1 MHACACA
8 RAHTHTRSTKKTFAP
23 NCNNLY
29 TDLQLLLC
37 NLQYGQVYFCKAFR
51 NRGSVAATNL
61 PPILAA
67 TFAAAQ
73 SRLAAVTP
81 QVPFTAANLRR
92 VVQLQQRKAVSSMQS
107 LPPCFAAAKM
117 KGNFITARRPSDFA
131 ATKTKGGFV
140 VAKLPPESCRATKAN
155 LSSVCG
161 VYTLSPMTNSVLYRF
176 KSRSAR

>member
-1 MHACACA
+1 MQQQKILTCTPAVRDCTSLPTTLSMTRPLMYRNSPSDLTLRKMRA
-8 RAHTHTRSTKKTFAP
+8 RAHTHTHARTRTHTRSTKWTFAP

-37 NLQYGQVYFCKAFR
+37 NLQYEQVYFCRAFR

-67 TFAAAQ
+67 TFATAQ

-81 QVPFTAANLRR
+81 QVAFTAANLQR

-107 LPPCFAAAKM
+107 LPPCFAAAK
-117 KGNFITARRPSDFA
+117 
-131 ATKTKGGFV
+131 
-140 VAKLPPESCRATKAN
+140 
-155 LSSVCG
+155 
-161 VYTLSPMTNSVLYRF
+161 
-176 KSRSAR
+176 